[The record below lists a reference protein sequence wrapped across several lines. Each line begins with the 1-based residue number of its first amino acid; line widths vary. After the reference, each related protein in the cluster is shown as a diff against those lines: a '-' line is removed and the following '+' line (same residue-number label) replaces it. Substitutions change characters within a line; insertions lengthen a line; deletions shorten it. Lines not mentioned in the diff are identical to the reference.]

1 MFSDLPVKQQQIL
14 ETAEDLFQRFG
25 IKRISI
31 EEICST
37 AKVSKMTFYK
47 YFKNK
52 VELVRF
58 LWTRWFEENNAKIA
72 EVRAMK
78 ISFTEKLALFLKL
91 KEEGTQKISYQF
103 ALDYLN
109 GVPELEEFFRE
120 QYTKSMSQFMDF
132 IREAQLKGDVR
143 PDMKIEFFLAVIE
156 AMKGLMQNKTLVN
169 LYPQYQDFIME
180 VNNFLFYGL
189 LPRPKNN

>member
-1 MFSDLPVKQQQIL
+1 MFTDLPVKQRQIL
-14 ETAEDLFQRFG
+14 NTAEDLFQRCG
-25 IKRISI
+25 IKRVSI
-31 EEICST
+31 EEICTT

-58 LWTRWFEENNAKIA
+58 LWGRWFEENNAKIA

-78 ISFTEKLALFLKL
+78 ISFTDKLALFLKL
-91 KEEGTQKISYQF
+91 KEENTQKISYQF

-120 QYTKSMSQFMDF
+120 QYTQSINQFMDF
-132 IREAQLKGDVR
+132 LREAQQKGDVR

-189 LPRPKNN
+189 LPRPKEK

>member
-1 MFSDLPVKQQQIL
+1 MFRDLPLKQRQIL
-14 ETAEDLFQRFG
+14 ENAEDLFQRFG
-25 IKRISI
+25 IRRISV

-52 VELVRF
+52 NALVRF
-58 LWTRWFEENNAKIA
+58 LWGRWFEENNMKIA
-72 EVRAMK
+72 EVRAME
-78 ISFTEKLALFLKL
+78 ISFTDKLALFLKL

-120 QYTKSMSQFMDF
+120 QYTKSINQFMDF
-132 IREAQLKGDVR
+132 IREAQQKGDVR

-156 AMKGLMQNKTLVN
+156 AMKGLMQNKELVN
-169 LYPQYQDFIME
+169 MYPQYQDFIME

-189 LPRPKNN
+189 LPRPKKK

>member
-1 MFSDLPVKQQQIL
+1 MFTDLPAKQQQIL

-37 AKVSKMTFYK
+37 ARVSKMTFYK

-58 LWTRWFEENNAKIA
+58 LWERWFELNNAKFA
-72 EVRAMK
+72 EVRALD
-78 ISFTEKLALFLKL
+78 ISFTEKLTLLLKL

-109 GVPELEEFFRE
+109 GVPDLDVFFQE
-120 QYTKSMSQFMDF
+120 QYTNSMNLFMDF
-132 IREAQLKGDVR
+132 IREAQQKGEVR
-143 PDMKIEFFLAVIE
+143 ADMKIEFFLAVIG
-156 AMKGLMQNKTLVN
+156 AMKELMQNKSLVK
-169 LYPQYQDFIME
+169 LYPHYQDFILE
-180 VNNFLFYGL
+180 VNNFLYYGL
-189 LPRPKNN
+189 LPRPKEQ

>member
-1 MFSDLPVKQQQIL
+1 MFRDLPIKQRQIL
-14 ETAEDLFQRFG
+14 ESAEDLFQRFG

-31 EEICST
+31 EEICHT
-37 AKVSKMTFYK
+37 ATVSKMTFYK

-58 LWTRWFEENNAKIA
+58 LWERWFEQNNAKFA
-72 EVRAMK
+72 EVRVME
-78 ISFTEKLALFLKL
+78 IPFTEKLALILKL

-109 GVPELEEFFRE
+109 GVPELEAFFQE
-120 QYTKSMSQFMDF
+120 QYTNSMNQFMDF
-132 IREAQLKGDVR
+132 IREAQQKGEVR
-143 PDMKIEFFLAVIE
+143 PDMKIEFFLAVI
-156 AMKGLMQNKTLVN
+156 ATMKELMQNKSLVE
-169 LYPQYQDFIME
+169 LYPHYQDFILE

-189 LPRPKNN
+189 LPRPEQ

>member
-1 MFSDLPVKQQQIL
+1 MFKNLPAKQIQIL

-37 AKVSKMTFYK
+37 ANVSKMTFYK

-52 VELVRF
+52 VELVHF
-58 LWTRWFEENNAKIA
+58 LWSHWFEQNNAKFA
-72 EVRAMK
+72 EVRAMD
-78 ISFTEKLALFLKL
+78 IAFTEKLALILKL
-91 KEEGTQKISYQF
+91 KEEGTQKVSYQF

-109 GVPELEEFFRE
+109 GVPELEEFFQQ
-120 QYTKSMSQFMDF
+120 QYTKSMATFMDF
-132 IREAQLKGDVR
+132 IQEAQHKGKVR
-143 PDMKIEFFLAVIE
+143 PEMKIEFFLAVIGT
-156 AMKGLMQNKTLVN
+156 MKVLMQNKSLVE
-169 LYPQYQDFIME
+169 LYPHYQDFIME

-189 LPRPKNN
+189 LPRPENN

>member
-1 MFSDLPVKQQQIL
+1 MLKDLPPKQRQIL

-37 AKVSKMTFYK
+37 AQVSKMTFYK

-58 LWTRWFEENNAKIA
+58 LWSRWFELNNAKFA
-72 EVRAMK
+72 EVRAME
-78 ISFTEKLALFLKL
+78 ITFTEKLTLILKL
-91 KEEGTQKISYQF
+91 KEEGTQKVSYQF

-109 GVPELEEFFRE
+109 GVPELGQFFQE
-120 QYTKSMSQFMDF
+120 QYTNSMNQFMEF
-132 IREAQLKGDVR
+132 IQEAQHKGEVR
-143 PDMKIEFFLAVIE
+143 PDMKIEFFLAVIG
-156 AMKGLMQNKTLVN
+156 AMKELMQNKSLVE
-169 LYPQYQDFIME
+169 LYPYYQDFIME

-189 LPRPKNN
+189 LPRPNEQ

>member
-1 MFSDLPVKQQQIL
+1 MFSDLPAKQRQIL

-31 EEICST
+31 EEICTT
-37 AKVSKMTFYK
+37 AQVSKMTFYK

-58 LWTRWFEENNAKIA
+58 VWDRWFELNKAKFS
-72 EVRAMK
+72 EVRALE
-78 ISFTEKLALFLKL
+78 IPFTEKLALILKL
-91 KEEGTQKISYQF
+91 KEEGTQKVSYQF

-109 GVPELEEFFRE
+109 GVPELETFFQE
-120 QYTKSMSQFMDF
+120 QYTNSMNQFMEF
-132 IREAQLKGDVR
+132 IREAQQKGEVR
-143 PDMKIEFFLAVIE
+143 SEMKIEFFLAVIN
-156 AMKGLMQNKTLVN
+156 AMKELMQNKSLVE
-169 LYPQYQDFIME
+169 LYPHYQDFILE

-189 LPRPKNN
+189 LPRPKE